1 VSGLNSNSGPARPLG
16 RGNKRMGG
24 QETKASG
31 RFSGIYVLYD
41 YRTVVQFGGRAGK
54 RSALVHH
61 ARKYLLPLTLALQKL

>member
-1 VSGLNSNSGPARPLG
+1 
-16 RGNKRMGG
+16 MGG